1 MKEEELF
8 GKLFN
13 EIPLYNEDHL
23 DVLLKTMDK
32 ESAVYLLI
40 KAVKFAYHNGAYSI
54 GESEVISKAIRTIS
68 KQDPQTVETPK
79 EN

>member
-1 MKEEELF
+1 MTQEQELF

-13 EIPLYNEDHL
+13 TIPLYNEDHL

-40 KAVKFAYHNGAYSI
+40 QAVKLAYHDGVYSM
-54 GESEVISKAIRTIS
+54 GETEVLSKAIRTLS
-68 KQDPQTVETPK
+68 KK
-79 EN
+79 EEIKEESK

>member
-1 MKEEELF
+1 MTQEQELF

-13 EIPLYNEDHL
+13 TIPLYNEDHL

-40 KAVKFAYHNGAYSI
+40 QAVKLAYHDGVYSM
-54 GESEVISKAIRTIS
+54 GETEVLSKAIRTLS
-68 KQDPQTVETPK
+68 KK
-79 EN
+79 EEPLEKNPE